1 MDTPREASMNNIAR
15 TDMVTKLP
23 GTTKIKVI
31 SKGGTLAEMMN
42 TINGTNHNMNNPI
55 MTSPIEN
62 MEMEA
67 NIIMVKEKDPKVEV
81 VGQEKEPITEERI
94 TPGAETVVGTEILT
108 LVMGGTNE
116 ETARRA

>member
-1 MDTPREASMNNIAR
+1 MNNM
-15 TDMVTKLP
+15 TNMVTKLP
-23 GTTKIKVI
+23 ETTKVKVTNR
-31 SKGGTLAEMMN
+31 GDTPAEMKN

-67 NIIMVKEKDPKVEV
+67 NITMVKEKDPKVEV
-81 VGQEKEPITEERI
+81 VGQEKGPITEERI
-94 TPGAETVVGTEILT
+94 TPGAEIVVGTEILT

>member
-1 MDTPREASMNNIAR
+1 MNNIAR

-23 GTTKIKVI
+23 GTTRIKVI
-31 SKGGTLAEMMN
+31 TKGGTLIEMRN
-42 TINGTNHNMNNPI
+42 IINGTSHNMTNPI
-55 MTSPIEN
+55 MTIPTEN
-62 MEMEA
+62 MEVEA
-67 NIIMVKEKDPKVEV
+67 SITKIKGKDPQVEM

-94 TPGAETVVGTEILT
+94 TPEAETVVGTEILT

>member
-1 MDTPREASMNNIAR
+1 MNNMTR
-15 TDMVTKLP
+15 RDMVTKP
-23 GTTKIKVI
+23 PETTKVKVI
-31 SKGGTLAEMMN
+31 NKGGTPAEMKN
-42 TINGTNHNMNNPI
+42 TINGTSHNMNNPI
-55 MTSPIEN
+55 MTIPTEN

-67 NIIMVKEKDPKVEV
+67 NITMVKEKDPQVEV